1 MVAAVVISELEIIR
15 MRMGRVLRLLLN
27 DVVDFRIIVSAELGQ
42 IRRYL
47 PPRDWDLI
55 TSLAIG
61 MNYTTIGKNVCA
73 TPGNLRIRTM
83 RIRRSLA
90 PIAVQPRDG
99 SQASP

>member
-1 MVAAVVISELEIIR
+1 
-15 MRMGRVLRLLLN
+15 VLRLLLN

-61 MNYTTIGKNVCA
+61 MPTRNNSSSTADPNSLCLVCA
-73 TPGNLRIRTM
+73 TRMRT
-83 RIRRSLA
+83 RSA
-90 PIAVQPRDG
+90 
-99 SQASP
+99 